1 MSYSSTNLTADNI
14 MLGNTGNANL
24 TSNTTTQGTINFKEG
39 NLKAECLEQ
48 NADETFQV
56 VKIDPVTHK
65 LFRAVGS
72 GGGGG
77 GGDVFLSGQG
87 ATKENLYTDDTKNE
101 FKGEIVFGRGT
112 AGEPKTVADM
122 DANDRIL
129 SVDATG
135 KLVTNTRIDYLQ
147 KDVLT
152 REEVKTLT
160 YFSNSEGLEVKNKL
174 EFSADFTDNAKI
186 EIDHNSQFVNPNIP
200 LHFLEFV
207 KSTESSGIPQMAMA
221 CDLAMIRDGDLLV
234 DDSNEPD
241 VTRGKPPDK
250 ALGYNF
256 TSGEITYMDIAS
268 PGVGD
273 AVLADANT
281 FTAVNTFDVSVDTK
295 LLKLSNTIP
304 FVGTTE
310 YAELEYE
317 IATVGV
323 EKNLRSDRNLVVR
336 NKTESS
342 GIGST
347 LTIDSL
353 DADWANPASIPRS
366 TLQFRVSNPLNLND
380 NNTGVIDYYG
390 YAAGSADRKF
400 TVSDTMEV
408 TGNITAYDGS
418 LSFGNS
424 SSPLTITQT
433 ESSGP
438 WTLITTETG
447 YLNTH
452 PEPPMYMVTTYTQY
466 VNGSPNNI
474 YKRVDFRG
482 TIICSTGVVVG
493 IDNKPFIWA
502 NNLGLP
508 TFTRRHIVKVLYFVL
523 PGQSP
528 TNASSAVTLPH
539 AMFYRYSSSSGNY
552 CQLFDQGTIIGLTPL
567 GIQQKDLGYNF
578 PGTEIYINN
587 TFYYTN

>member
-1 MSYSSTNLTADNI
+1 MF
-14 MLGNTGNANL
+14 GNTGNANL
-24 TSNTTTQGTINFKEG
+24 TTNTTTQGTINFKEG
-39 NLKAECLEQ
+39 NLKAECLTVDA
-48 NADETFQV
+48 NAAYQV

-65 LFRAVGS
+65 LFRATGS

-77 GGDVFLSGQG
+77 GGDVFLNGKDVS
-87 ATKENLYTDDTKNE
+87 ATNSYNDNVKNE
-101 FKGEIVFGRGT
+101 FKGEINFT
-112 AGEPKTVADM
+112 AGTITNEPATVTEMATT
-122 DANDRIL
+122 DRIL

-135 KLVTNTRIDYLQ
+135 KLITNTTIPDSAVVFGNGGYLSL
-147 KDVLT
+147 DAPT
-152 REEVKTLT
+152 REEVKTLSF
-160 YFSNSEGLEVKNKL
+160 FSNVDGLEVRNKVEL
-174 EFSADFTDNAKI
+174 VDSANPGGFAKI
-186 EIDHNSQFVNPNIP
+186 ELDHMAPSDNLNIP
-200 LHFLEFV
+200 IHHFSFV
-207 KSTESSGIPQMAMA
+207 KSGEATGVPQMA
-221 CDLAMIRDGDLLV
+221 LASDILMIRDGDVLV
-234 DDSNEPD
+234 DDPAEPD
-241 VTRGKPPDK
+241 ITKGKPPNK
-250 ALGYNF
+250 AMGYNT
-256 TSGEITYMDIAS
+256 TSGEITYTAVGGG
-268 PGVGD
+268 GVGD

-323 EKNLRSDRNLVVR
+323 ETNLRSDRNLVVR

-366 TLQFRVSNPLNLND
+366 TLQFRVTNPANLND

-418 LSFGNS
+418 LIFGNS

-539 AMFYRYSSSSGNY
+539 AMFYRYSSGSGNY

-578 PGTEIYINN
+578 PGTEVYINN

>member
-1 MSYSSTNLTADNI
+1 MF
-14 MLGNTGNANL
+14 GNTGNANL
-24 TSNTTTQGTINFKEG
+24 TTNTTTQGTINFKEG

-65 LFRAVGS
+65 LFRATGS

-101 FKGEIVFGRGT
+101 FKGEIVFGTGT

-135 KLVTNTRIDYLQ
+135 KLATNTRINYLQ
-147 KDVLT
+147 KNALA
-152 REEVKTLT
+152 REEVESLT
-160 YFSNSEGLEVKNKL
+160 FFSNVDGLEVRNKL
-174 EFSADFTDNAKI
+174 ELVDSANPGGFAKI
-186 EIDHNSQFVNPNIP
+186 ELDHFAPADNNNIP
-200 LHFLEFV
+200 IHHFSFV
-207 KSTESSGIPQMAMA
+207 KSGEATGVPQMA
-221 CDLAMIRDGDLLV
+221 LASDILMIRDGDLLV
-234 DDSNEPD
+234 DDTNEPD
-241 VTRGKPPDK
+241 VRRGKPPDK
-250 ALGYNF
+250 GLAYS
-256 TSGEITYMDIAS
+256 TASGEISYVDIAS

-323 EKNLRSDRNLVVR
+323 ETNLRSDRNLVVR

-353 DADWANPASIPRS
+353 DADWANPSSIPRS
-366 TLQFRVSNPLNLND
+366 TLQFRVTNPANLND

-418 LSFGNS
+418 LIFGNS

-539 AMFYRYSSSSGNY
+539 AMFYRYSSGSGNY

-578 PGTEIYINN
+578 PGTEVYINN